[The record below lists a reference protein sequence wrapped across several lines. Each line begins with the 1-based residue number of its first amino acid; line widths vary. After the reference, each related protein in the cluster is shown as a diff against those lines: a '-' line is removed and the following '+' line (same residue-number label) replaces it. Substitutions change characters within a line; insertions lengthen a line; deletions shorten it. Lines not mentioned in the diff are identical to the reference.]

1 MSDLHSIVV
10 REDGSRCGRVNRSN
24 YSEFSSAS
32 LHTLRGKKVTSII
45 EMYFL
50 AGVVCMEN

>member
-1 MSDLHSIVV
+1 MSDLHFTVV
-10 REDGSRCGRVNRSN
+10 HEDGSRRGRVNRSN

-32 LHTLRGKKVTSII
+32 LRTLRGKKVTSII
-45 EMYFL
+45 EMYFF